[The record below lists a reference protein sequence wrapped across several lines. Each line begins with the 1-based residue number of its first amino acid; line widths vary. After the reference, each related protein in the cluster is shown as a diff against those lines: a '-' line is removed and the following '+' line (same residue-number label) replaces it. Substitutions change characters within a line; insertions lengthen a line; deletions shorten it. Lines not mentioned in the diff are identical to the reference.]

1 MRKKALVS
9 FVLLLISI
17 ILALF
22 VDLFTIKYRSGHGV
36 SGNGNPGVLFVIF
49 GFVCLITLMI
59 TTSQLTKTY
68 YQNHPDQR
76 YNKILPCIF
85 IVLFVLMAVG
95 EILKIIV
102 LRETLNGFS
111 NHETSIVYR
120 FGWINQYTNHLF
132 YNIYIIGLGISIS
145 YFLGRLL
152 LSRGYRF

>member
-1 MRKKALVS
+1 MRKRALLS
-9 FVLLLISI
+9 FVLLLTSI
-17 ILALF
+17 ILALL
-22 VDLFTIKYRSGHGV
+22 VDLFTLKYRSGHSV

-49 GFVCLITLMI
+49 GFVCLITLII

-76 YNKILPCIF
+76 SNKILSCIF
-85 IVLFVLMAVG
+85 IVLFALMAAG
-95 EILKIIV
+95 EILKINV
-102 LRETLNGFS
+102 LRETLNGFT

-132 YNIYIIGLGISIS
+132 YNIYVIGMGITIS
-145 YFLGRLL
+145 FFLGRLL